1 MKKAFSLLSVIVFLL
16 ILSVLLGVSFSL
28 MQNSTQKTDEHYL
41 YSQAQLLAM
50 SATEYAIM
58 AIQGQN
64 LTNCLKKIDMSYQ
77 NIYDINISLYYFG
90 NGLPANCPVLAND
103 IQYQESNSSILIDV
117 RVRSTLP
124 NQNPITYIRRTLQK
138 L

>member
-1 MKKAFSLLSVIVFLL
+1 MKKAFLLLSVIVFLL

-41 YSQAQLLAM
+41 YSQAQLLAI

-58 AIQGQN
+58 ATQGQN
-64 LTNCLKKIDMSYQ
+64 LTNCLKKIDMNYQ
-77 NIYDINISLYYFG
+77 NTYDINISLHYFG
-90 NGLPANCPVLAND
+90 NGLPTSCPTLAND
-103 IQYQESNSSILIDV
+103 VEYTESNSSILIDV
-117 RVRSTLP
+117 RVHSTLP
-124 NQNPITYIRRTLQK
+124 NENSITYVRRTLQK